1 MENFSAKVNF
11 IWGIAD
17 LIRDS
22 FKRSKYQDVI
32 LPFTVLRRIDSV
44 LAPTKPQVL
53 QTLREFG
60 DRLEQPEGL
69 LRNASGFA
77 FYNTSQY
84 DFDSL
89 LGDHPNLADN
99 LGNYIAG
106 FSDNMREVIERF
118 DFDNTIKKLDEA
130 NLLYQVMERFKNIDL
145 HPDSV
150 SNSEMGLIFEELI
163 RKFNEASN
171 ENPGEHFTPREVIR
185 LMVELL
191 IAHDSDNLKQAGVE
205 VLIYDPCCGTGGM
218 LTIFKDR
225 IEAMNPQATV
235 RLYGQ
240 EVNPETFAVA
250 KSDLY
255 MISKDGKDAENI
267 AFGSTLSNDRHRGA
281 RFDYILANPPYGKE
295 WKIDKDAVQ
304 AEADLGRAGR
314 FEAGTPRIS
323 DGQML
328 FLQHMLSKMRP
339 ASGDGSRIAIV
350 MNGSPLFTG
359 DAGSGES
366 EIRRWIL
373 ENDWLDAI
381 IALPEQLFYNT
392 GISTYVWIL
401 SNQKAADR
409 KGNAQLID
417 ASTFWA
423 PLRKNLGDK
432 RREISDEQI
441 AEIVRLYRQRPESE
455 FSKVFDRR
463 DFGYRKV
470 TIERPLQL
478 NFQASPAR
486 IARLDEERAFQNLA
500 KSKKRDPVVKAE
512 EEAAGRREQALI
524 KTILADM
531 PGTLFKNRDDF
542 LRALNGASKAQGYK
556 LSAPVR
562 KAILSALSERDES
575 ADICR
580 DRKGQPEADSS
591 LRDNEYV
598 PLTGGCRRVLRA
610 RGCAACAHCLDQ
622 RGHSR
627 QERRGCGQ
635 GRLRDQLQSLLLPVP
650 ATAPAGRDQRRYQRL
665 AEGDRGDA
673 ARGDTMSGCC
683 DALE

>member
-1 MENFSAKVNF
+1 MQNFSEKVNF
-11 IWGIAD
+11 IWSIAD

-22 FKRSKYQDVI
+22 FKRAKYQDVI

-44 LAPTKPQVL
+44 LAPTRQDVL
-53 QTLREFG
+53 ETLAELRDEV
-60 DRLEQPEGL
+60 DDLHDL
-69 LRNASGFA
+69 LCQKSGFA
-77 FYNTSQY
+77 FYNTSRY
-84 DFDSL
+84 DFDL
-89 LGDHPNLADN
+89 LLADAPQLADN
-99 LGNYIAG
+99 LRNYIAG

-130 NLLYQVMERFKNIDL
+130 NLLYLVMERFKNIDL
-145 HPDSV
+145 HPRSV
-150 SNSEMGLIFEELI
+150 SNAEMGLIFEELI

-191 IAHDSDNLKQAGVE
+191 MAQDAAELKRAGKAVH
-205 VLIYDPCCGTGGM
+205 IYDPCCGTGGM
-218 LTIFKDR
+218 LTIAKNR
-225 IEAMNPQATV
+225 IDEMNRAATV

-255 MISKDGKDAENI
+255 MLSSDGKDAENI
-267 AFGSTLSNDRHRGA
+267 AFGSTLSDDRHRKQ

-295 WKIDKDAVQ
+295 WKNDRAAVE
-304 AEADLGRAGR
+304 AEADRGSAGR

-328 FLQHMLSKMRP
+328 FLQHMISKMRT
-339 ASGDGSRIAIV
+339 DDEGSRIAIV

-401 SNQKAADR
+401 TNRKAAAG
-409 KGNAQLID
+409 KGLVQLID
-417 ASTFWA
+417 ATSFWT

-432 RREISDEQI
+432 RREISNEQI
-441 AEIVRLYRQRPESE
+441 AEIVRLYRDRPESE
-455 FSKVFDRR
+455 YSKVFDRR

-470 TIERPLQL
+470 TVERPLQL
-478 NFQASPAR
+478 NFQATPER
-486 IARLDEERAFQNLA
+486 IARLEDERSFQNLA
-500 KSKKRDPVVKAE
+500 KSKKRDPHIKAE
-512 EEAAGRREQALI
+512 EEAAGRREQARV
-524 KTILADM
+524 KAILADL
-531 PGTLFKNRDDF
+531 PTTLFKDRDDF
-542 LRALNGASKAQGYK
+542 LESLNAIAKRQGGK
-556 LSAPVR
+556 LSAPMR
-562 KAILSALSERDES
+562 KAILSALSERDDG
-575 ADICR
+575 AAICR

-591 LRDNEYV
+591 LRDYETV
-598 PLTGGCRRVLRA
+598 PLTEDVHDYFAREVAPHLPDAWINTEVRDHKDDEIGKVGYEINFNRYFYQYQPPRPLDEINADIRGLQREIVAMLREVI
-610 RGCAACAHCLDQ
+610 Q
-622 RGHSR
+622 
-627 QERRGCGQ
+627 
-635 GRLRDQLQSLLLPVP
+635 
-650 ATAPAGRDQRRYQRL
+650 
-665 AEGDRGDA
+665 
-673 ARGDTMSGCC
+673 
-683 DALE
+683 

>member
-1 MENFSAKVNF
+1 MQNFNEKVNF

-53 QTLREFG
+53 QTLREYG
-60 DRLEQPEGL
+60 DQQPHAKRL
-69 LRNASGFA
+69 LRSQSGYA
-77 FYNTSQY
+77 FYNTSPY

-89 LGDHPNLADN
+89 LGDHENLAHN
-99 LGNYIAG
+99 LRNYINL
-106 FSDNMREVIERF
+106 FSENMREVIERF

-145 HPDSV
+145 HPDAV

-185 LMVELL
+185 LMVDLL
-191 IAHDSDNLKQAGVE
+191 VAQDRDDLMQAGKE
-205 VLIYDPCCGTGGM
+205 VLVYDPCCGTGGM
-218 LTIFKDR
+218 LTLFKDR
-225 IEAMNPQATV
+225 IEGMNAQATV

-255 MISKDGKDAENI
+255 MISADGKDAEQI
-267 AFGSTLSNDRHRGA
+267 AFGSTLSDDRHRNQK
-281 RFDYILANPPYGKE
+281 FDYILANPPYGKE
-295 WKIDKDAVQ
+295 WKIDKAAVT
-304 AEADLGRAGR
+304 AEADLGQAGR
-314 FEAGTPRIS
+314 FGAGTPRIS

-339 ASGDGSRIAIV
+339 KDRDGSRIAIV

-373 ENDWLDAI
+373 EQDWLDAI

-392 GISTYVWIL
+392 GISTYVWVL
-401 SNQKAADR
+401 SNRKAPEKR
-409 KGNAQLID
+409 GSVQLID
-417 ASTFWA
+417 ASSFWT

-432 RREISDEQI
+432 RREISDDQI
-441 AEIVRLYRQRPESE
+441 ADIVQLYRERTEDE
-455 FSKVFDRR
+455 HSKVFDRR
-463 DFGYRKV
+463 DFGYRRV

-478 NFQASPAR
+478 NFQASPER
-486 IARLDEERAFQNLA
+486 SARLVEERAFQNLA
-500 KSKKRDPVVKAE
+500 KSKKRDPLAKAE
-512 EEAAGRREQALI
+512 AEAAGRAEQARI
-524 KTILADM
+524 KTILAIM

-542 LRALNGASKAQGYK
+542 SKKLNAACKAEGYK
-556 LSAPVR
+556 LAAPIR

-575 ADICR
+575 AAICR
-580 DRKGQPEADSS
+580 DKKGAPEADSS
-591 LRDNEYV
+591 LRDYEYV
-598 PLTGGCRRVLRA
+598 PLREDVHDYFTREVAPHVPDAWINETVKDDKDEGIGKVGYEINFNRYFYQYQPPRPLDEINA
-610 RGCAACAHCLDQ
+610 DIRG
-622 RGHSR
+622 
-627 QERRGCGQ
+627 
-635 GRLRDQLQSLLLPVP
+635 
-650 ATAPAGRDQRRYQRL
+650 
-665 AEGDRGDA
+665 AEQA
-673 ARGDTMSGCC
+673 IIAM
-683 DALE
+683 LKEVIQ

>member
-1 MENFSAKVNF
+1 MQNFSEKVNF
-11 IWGIAD
+11 IWSIAD

-22 FKRSKYQDVI
+22 FKRAKYQDVI

-44 LAPTKPQVL
+44 LAPTRQDVL
-53 QTLREFG
+53 ETLAELRDEV
-60 DRLEQPEGL
+60 DDLHDL
-69 LRNASGFA
+69 LCQKSGFA
-77 FYNTSQY
+77 FYNTSRY
-84 DFDSL
+84 DFDL
-89 LGDHPNLADN
+89 LLADAPQLADN
-99 LGNYIAG
+99 LRNYIAG

-130 NLLYQVMERFKNIDL
+130 NLLYLVMERFKNIDL
-145 HPDSV
+145 HPRSV
-150 SNSEMGLIFEELI
+150 SNAEMGLIFEELI

-191 IAHDSDNLKQAGVE
+191 MAQDAAELKRAGKAVH
-205 VLIYDPCCGTGGM
+205 IYDPCCGTGGM
-218 LTIFKDR
+218 LTSAKNR
-225 IEAMNPQATV
+225 IDEMNRAATV

-255 MISKDGKDAENI
+255 MLSSDGKDAENI
-267 AFGSTLSNDRHRGA
+267 AFGSTLSDDRHRKQ

-295 WKIDKDAVQ
+295 WKNDRAAVE
-304 AEADLGRAGR
+304 AEADRGSAGR

-328 FLQHMLSKMRP
+328 FLQHMISKMRT
-339 ASGDGSRIAIV
+339 DDEGSRIAIV

-401 SNQKAADR
+401 TNRKAAAG
-409 KGNAQLID
+409 KGLVQLID
-417 ASTFWA
+417 ATSFWT

-432 RREISDEQI
+432 RREISDAQI
-441 AEIVRLYRQRPESE
+441 KEIVRLYRDRPESE
-455 FSKVFDRR
+455 YSKVFDRR

-470 TIERPLQL
+470 TVERPLQL
-478 NFQASPAR
+478 NFQASSER
-486 IARLDEERAFQNLA
+486 IARLEDERSFQNLA
-500 KSKKRDPVVKAE
+500 KSKKRDPQSKAE
-512 EEAAGRREQALI
+512 EEAAGRQEQARI
-524 KTILADM
+524 KALLAEL
-531 PGTLFKNRDDF
+531 PTTLFKNRDAF
-542 LRALNGASKAQGYK
+542 LTELNTTFKAQDCK
-556 LSAPVR
+556 LSASIR
-562 KAILSALSERDES
+562 KAALSALSERDDG
-575 ADICR
+575 AAICR

-591 LRDNEYV
+591 LRDYETV
-598 PLTGGCRRVLRA
+598 PLTEDVHDYFA
-610 RGCAACAHCLDQ
+610 REVAPHLPDAWINTNV
-622 RGHSR
+622 
-627 QERRGCGQ
+627 
-635 GRLRDQLQSLLLPVP
+635 RDQKDDEIGKVGYEINFNRYFYQYQPPRPLDEINADISGLQREIVAMLGEVI
-650 ATAPAGRDQRRYQRL
+650 Q
-665 AEGDRGDA
+665 
-673 ARGDTMSGCC
+673 
-683 DALE
+683 

>member
-1 MENFSAKVNF
+1 MENFSEKVNF

-32 LPFTVLRRIDSV
+32 LPFTVLRRIDCV

-60 DRLEQPEGL
+60 DRLENPEGL
-69 LRNASGFA
+69 LRNASGYA
-77 FYNTSQY
+77 FYNTSRY

-89 LGDHPNLADN
+89 LGDHEHLADN
-99 LGNYIAG
+99 LRNYINL
-106 FSDNMREVIERF
+106 FSPEMREVIERF

-191 IAHDSDNLKQAGVE
+191 VAHDGDDLMQAGKE
-205 VLIYDPCCGTGGM
+205 VLVYDPCCGTGGM
-218 LTIFKDR
+218 LTIAKNR
-225 IEAMNPQATV
+225 IEGMNAQATV

-267 AFGSTLSNDRHRGA
+267 AFGSTLSNDRHRGE

-295 WKIDKDAVQ
+295 WKIDKEAVK

-339 ASGDGSRIAIV
+339 KNRDGSRIAIV

-401 SNQKAADR
+401 SNRKAPEKR
-409 KGNAQLID
+409 GKVQLID
-417 ASTFWA
+417 ASSLWE

-432 RREISDEQI
+432 RREISDGQI

-463 DFGYRKV
+463 DFGYRRV

-478 NFQASPAR
+478 NFQASAER
-486 IARLDEERAFQNLA
+486 IARLEEERAFQNLA
-500 KSKKRDPVVKAE
+500 KSKKRDPLQKAE
-512 EEAAGRREQALI
+512 EEAAGQQEQALI
-524 KTILADM
+524 KTLLADM
-531 PGTLFKNRDDF
+531 PGKLFKSRDEF
-542 LRALNGASKAQGYK
+542 LRALNGVCKAHGYK

-562 KAILSALSERDES
+562 KAILSATSEPDES

-580 DRKGQPEADSS
+580 DKKGQPEADSS
-591 LRDNEYV
+591 LRDYEYV
-598 PLTGGCRRVLRA
+598 PLREDIENVLRA
-610 RGCAACAHCLDQ
+610 
-622 RGHSR
+622 
-627 QERRGCGQ
+627 
-635 GRLRDQLQSLLLPVP
+635 
-650 ATAPAGRDQRRYQRL
+650 
-665 AEGDRGDA
+665 
-673 ARGDTMSGCC
+673 
-683 DALE
+683 

>member
-1 MENFSAKVNF
+1 MQNFSEKVNF

-53 QTLREFG
+53 QTLREYG
-60 DRLEQPEGL
+60 SQLDNPEGL
-69 LRNASGFA
+69 LRSQSGYA
-77 FYNTSQY
+77 FYNTSLY

-89 LGDHPNLADN
+89 LGDHENLAHN
-99 LGNYIAG
+99 LRNYINL
-106 FSDNMREVIERF
+106 FSENMREVIERF

-185 LMVELL
+185 LMVDLL
-191 IAHDSDNLKQAGVE
+191 VAHDRDDLMQAGKE
-205 VLIYDPCCGTGGM
+205 VLVYDPCCGTGGM
-218 LTIFKDR
+218 LTLFKDR
-225 IEAMNPQATV
+225 IEDMNDQATV

-255 MISKDGKDAENI
+255 MISEDGRDAEQI
-267 AFGSTLSNDRHRGA
+267 AFGSTLSSDRHRGE

-295 WKIDKDAVQ
+295 WKNDKDAVL
-304 AEADLGRAGR
+304 AEADLGQAGR
-314 FEAGTPRIS
+314 FGAGTPRIS

-339 ASGDGSRIAIV
+339 KDRDGSRIAIV

-373 ENDWLDAI
+373 ENDWLDTI

-392 GISTYVWIL
+392 GISTYVWVL
-401 SNQKAADR
+401 SNRKAPEKR
-409 KGNAQLID
+409 GKVQLID
-417 ASTFWA
+417 ASSFWA

-441 AEIVRLYRQRPESE
+441 ADIVQLYRERPESE
-455 FSKVFDRR
+455 HSKVFDRR
-463 DFGYRKV
+463 DFGYRRV

-478 NFQASPAR
+478 NFQASPER

-500 KSKKRDPVVKAE
+500 KSKKRDAVQKAD
-512 EEAAGRREQALI
+512 EEAAGRAEQAHI
-524 KTILADM
+524 KAILADM
-531 PGTLFKNRDDF
+531 PGALFKNRDDF
-542 LRALNGASKAQGYK
+542 NTALTAAAKSADTK
-556 LSAPVR
+556 LSAPIR

-575 ADICR
+575 AAICR
-580 DRKGQPEADSS
+580 DKKGRPEADSS
-591 LRDNEYV
+591 LRDYEYV
-598 PLTGGCRRVLRA
+598 PLREDVGDYFA
-610 RGCAACAHCLDQ
+610 REVAPHVPNAWINETVTDEKDEGIGKVGYEINFNRYFYQYQPPRPLDDINADI
-622 RGHSR
+622 R
-627 QERRGCGQ
+627 Q
-635 GRLRDQLQSLLLPVP
+635 
-650 ATAPAGRDQRRYQRL
+650 
-665 AEGDRGDA
+665 AEQA
-673 ARGDTMSGCC
+673 IIAM
-683 DALE
+683 LKEVIQ